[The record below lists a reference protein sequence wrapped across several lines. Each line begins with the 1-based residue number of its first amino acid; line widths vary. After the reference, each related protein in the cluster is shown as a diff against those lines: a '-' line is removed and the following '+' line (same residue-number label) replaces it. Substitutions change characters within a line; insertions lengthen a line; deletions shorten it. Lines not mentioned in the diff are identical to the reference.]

1 MEPNGILH
9 LDFKKNSS
17 GKTYVA
23 KQFFKLPLQVLPTNT
38 MEDGEAFLYI
48 LNPSSGMLEGDLFDL
63 RFSLTDGAEAVIT
76 TPSSNKIYRSKGGP
90 ACQRVAIDVAEGCIA
105 EYLPEHSVPYANS
118 RFLQKNIYRVQS
130 GGFLFSWDT
139 MVPGRMS
146 RDECFDFA
154 YYMSDTE
161 IYYGEKLVL
170 KDRLKIVPGDES
182 YKGIACL
189 GDYSI
194 FQTAY
199 VVGQNITEE
208 LSEEL
213 YQYFMDKK
221 DVFRGAASAADK
233 NLMVIKALFKT
244 TLGMRDI
251 QRDIWDIVRRNTL
264 GKPSFRIRKY

>member
-1 MEPNGILH
+1 
-9 LDFKKNSS
+9 
-17 GKTYVA
+17 
-23 KQFFKLPLQVLPTNT
+23 
-38 MEDGEAFLYI
+38 
-48 LNPSSGMLEGDLFDL
+48 
-63 RFSLTDGAEAVIT
+63 
-76 TPSSNKIYRSKGGP
+76 
-90 ACQRVAIDVAEGCIA
+90 
-105 EYLPEHSVPYANS
+105 
-118 RFLQKNIYRVQS
+118 
-130 GGFLFSWDT
+130 
-139 MVPGRMS
+139 
-146 RDECFDFA
+146 
-154 YYMSDTE
+154 MSDTE